1 MSRTEDDTPTSQK
14 GKLFIMS
21 KIDTVTDNQEQIVKY
36 NTREMWKVS
45 KFGNT

>member
-14 GKLFIMS
+14 WKLFIISM
-21 KIDTVTDNQEQIVKY
+21 IDADNQEQIVEY
-36 NTREMWKVS
+36 NTREMWNVS